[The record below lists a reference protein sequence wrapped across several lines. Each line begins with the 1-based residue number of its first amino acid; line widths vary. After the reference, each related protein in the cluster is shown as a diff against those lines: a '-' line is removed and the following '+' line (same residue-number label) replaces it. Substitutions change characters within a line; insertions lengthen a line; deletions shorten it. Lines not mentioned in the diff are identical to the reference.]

1 MRSMRI
7 SSTSRVC
14 RYRCRYRLVCVR
26 RLGPRLGMLML
37 RICMHGRCIWSRM
50 GHMGLMNVR
59 EVGRAD
65 LLELRMREKARDE
78 RGM

>member
-1 MRSMRI
+1 
-7 SSTSRVC
+7 
-14 RYRCRYRLVCVR
+14 
-26 RLGPRLGMLML
+26 
-37 RICMHGRCIWSRM
+37 M
-50 GHMGLMNVR
+50 GHMGLMDVR